1 MEYRKIADG
10 QLEVSTI
17 CLGCWAIVGGA
28 TWGQQIKDDAIA
40 AIRSSVEAGVNFLD
54 TAEGYGDG
62 ASERLIRE
70 ALGAGRDKV
79 VVASKVATRNLAPD
93 DLRAACERSL
103 ENLGT
108 DYIDIYYLHWPSRT
122 VPLDETIRAMDELV
136 ASGKVRH
143 IAVSNFGAADLADIL
158 PLALP
163 AADQLA
169 YSLLFR
175 AIEYEVLPA
184 CGRGGVPVMCY
195 SPLMQGLL
203 TGKFAGADDV
213 PAGRART
220 RHFSSARSEVRHGE
234 DGAEDETFEA
244 VSAIAATAR
253 EAGLDMGAM
262 SLAWLVSRDGVA
274 SAVVGARNAEQARR
288 NAAAGDLRLA
298 ADVAERLDE
307 ITEPLKRKLGPNPD
321 MWQSTPR
328 IR

>member
-17 CLGCWAIVGGA
+17 CLGCWAIVGGP
-28 TWGQQIKDDAIA
+28 TWGPQEKDDAIA

-54 TAEGYGDG
+54 TAEGYGGG

-93 DLRAACERSL
+93 DLRAACEGSL
-103 ENLGT
+103 KNLGT
-108 DYIDIYYLHWPSRT
+108 DYMDIYYLHWPSRT
-122 VPLDETIRAMDELV
+122 VPLDETVRAMDELV

-158 PLALP
+158 PLTVP

-184 CGRGGVPVMCY
+184 CRRAGVPVMCY

-203 TGKFAGADDV
+203 TGKFAGAEDV

-220 RHFSSARSEVRHGE
+220 RLFSSARPEVRHGE

-244 VSAIAATAR
+244 VSAISATAR
-253 EAGLDMGAM
+253 EAGLDMGTM

-288 NAAAGDLRLA
+288 NAAAGDLPLP

-307 ITEPLKRKLGPNPD
+307 ITELLKRKLGPNPD

>member
-1 MEYRKIADG
+1 MEYRKLAGG
-10 QLEVSTI
+10 QLEVSMI
-17 CLGCWAIVGGA
+17 CLGCWAMVGDA
-28 TWGQQIKDDAIA
+28 TWGPQEKADAIA
-40 AIRSSVEAGVNFLD
+40 AIRCSVEAGVNFLD
-54 TAEGYGDG
+54 TAEGYGNG
-62 ASERLIRE
+62 ASERLIGE
-70 ALGAGRDKV
+70 AIGADRDKV

-103 ENLGT
+103 ANLGT

-122 VPLDETIRAMDELV
+122 VPLAETVRALDELV

-143 IAVSNFGAADLADIL
+143 IAVSNFGAADLAEIL
-158 PLALP
+158 PLTVP

-184 CGRGGVPVMCY
+184 CRRAGVPVMCY

-203 TGKFAGADDV
+203 TGKFAGPDDV

-220 RHFSSARSEVRHGE
+220 RLFSKTRSQVRHGE
-234 DGAEDETFEA
+234 GGAEAETFA
-244 VSAIAATAR
+244 AISAIAATAR
-253 EAGLDMGAM
+253 EAGLDMAGM
-262 SLAWLVSRDGVA
+262 SLAWLLSRDGVV

-288 NAAAGDLRLA
+288 NAAAGDLRLP
-298 ADVAERLDE
+298 ADVAGRLDE
-307 ITEPLKRKLGPNPD
+307 ITEPLKRKMGPNPD
-321 MWQSTPR
+321 MWQSKPR

>member
-17 CLGCWAIVGGA
+17 CLGCWAIVGGP
-28 TWGQQIKDDAIA
+28 TWGPQEKDDAIA

-54 TAEGYGDG
+54 TAEGYGGG

-70 ALGAGRDKV
+70 ALGTGRDKV
-79 VVASKVATRNLAPD
+79 VVTSKVATRNLAPD

-103 ENLGT
+103 KNLGT
-108 DYIDIYYLHWPSRT
+108 DYIDIYCLHWPSRT
-122 VPLDETIRAMDELV
+122 VPLDETVRAMDELV

-158 PLALP
+158 PLTVP

-175 AIEYEVLPA
+175 AIEYEILPA
-184 CGRGGVPVMCY
+184 CRGAGVPVMCY

-220 RHFSSARSEVRHGE
+220 RLFSSARSEVRHGE
-234 DGAEDETFEA
+234 NGAEAETFEA

-262 SLAWLVSRDGVA
+262 SLAWLVSRDGIA

-288 NAAAGDLRLA
+288 NAAAGDLNLP

-307 ITEPLKRKLGPNPD
+307 ITQPLKRKLGPNPD

>member
-17 CLGCWAIVGGA
+17 CLGCWAIVGGP
-28 TWGQQIKDDAIA
+28 TWGPQQKDDAIA

-54 TAEGYGDG
+54 TAEGYGGG

-93 DLRAACERSL
+93 DLRAACEGSL

-122 VPLDETIRAMDELV
+122 VPFDETVRAMDELV

-143 IAVSNFGAADLADIL
+143 IAVSNFGAADLAGIL
-158 PLALP
+158 PLTLP

-175 AIEYEVLPA
+175 AIEYEILPA
-184 CGRGGVPVMCY
+184 CRRAGVPVMCY

-220 RHFSSARSEVRHGE
+220 RLFSSARPEAGHGE

-244 VSAIAATAR
+244 VAAISATAR

-288 NAAAGDLRLA
+288 NAAAGDLPLP